1 MVKNKIRKSLL
12 EQGHILSSKETARLN
27 TKIQNNMLNSFDLS
41 KKKNVLLYFPYRK
54 EITLELI
61 KNELNKFSHDIYMP
75 KIFPRNQMRFNLYT
89 NGVALIKNKFGIPE
103 VDNTQYLD
111 PHLFDVMFIP
121 FVGVDIDGFR
131 IGYGGGYFD
140 RALSSLIHKKDKKPL
155 IIGLGYDYQILDKK
169 LSEPHDLKYDLVAT
183 ESRILSYS

>member
-12 EQGHILSSKETARLN
+12 EQGHILSSKEAAKLN
-27 TKIQNNMLNSFDLS
+27 NKIQNNILNSFDLS
-41 KKKNVLLYFPYRK
+41 KKKNVLLYFPYKK
-54 EITLELI
+54 EVTLELI
-61 KNELNKFSHDIYMP
+61 KSELNKYSHDIYMP
-75 KIFPRNQMRFNLYT
+75 KIFPRNQLRFNLCT
-89 NGVALIKNKFGIPE
+89 NGATLTKNKFGIPE
-103 VDNTQYLD
+103 LDNTHYLD

-121 FVGVDIDGFR
+121 FVGVDADGCR

-140 RALSSLIHKKDKKPL
+140 RALSNFKKHERKTT

-169 LSEPHDLKYDLVAT
+169 ISEPHDLKYDLVAT